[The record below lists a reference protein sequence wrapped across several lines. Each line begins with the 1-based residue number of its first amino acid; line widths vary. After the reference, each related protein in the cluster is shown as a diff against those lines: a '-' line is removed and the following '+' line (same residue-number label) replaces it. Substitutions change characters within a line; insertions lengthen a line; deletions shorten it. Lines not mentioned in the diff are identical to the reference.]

1 MPAIQRRDVSAAVAQ
16 LMPHIVRGTQLE
28 FFVRRGVTQTQF
40 LVLMSIHAYHEC
52 TMGRLARNLHVQMPT
67 ASGIVSRLFRAGYVH
82 RAADPS
88 DRRQVVVRLS
98 PKGKAFVA
106 EFQRVI
112 RQRWDDVLAPLASHE
127 LSAFHRILTKLHAQL
142 EPTHDAARPT

>member
-1 MPAIQRRDVSAAVAQ
+1 MPAIQRRDVSAAVAR

-40 LVLMSIHAYHEC
+40 LVLMSIHAYNEC
-52 TMGRLARNLHVQMPT
+52 TMGRLARNLHVQLPT
-67 ASGIVSRLFRAGYVH
+67 ASGIVTRLFRAGYVH
-82 RAADPS
+82 RAVDPS

-106 EFQRVI
+106 DFQRVVQ
-112 RQRWDDVLAPLASHE
+112 QRWNDVLASLESRELAT
-127 LSAFHRILTKLHAQL
+127 FHHILTKLHAQL
-142 EPTHDAARPT
+142 EPTHET